1 MSIKPTFF
9 HINSIN
15 KNIYYNSKE
24 LYDYNPEFYEGCNN
38 ENDENIISI
47 KNIPESEYI
56 FAHLL
61 KSGDWEIASSQYRNA
76 ILLLSKKW
84 VDKNFF
90 KIDTLET
97 NSEELEDVEESD
109 YDNTEEIEEV
119 PAILDFEDSER
130 FKDCDG
136 NIFEIETRGERNKNK
151 IYFKV
156 KDVMKVFDISNLNQ
170 IIVNSGQYKL
180 DTHYKIFVIHIR
192 QINSFIDI
200 DRHKSLHNK
209 SSKNRIFKKEQFL
222 TYKGLLKV
230 IFTFNSNKI
239 EAFQDWIEERLFSLQ
254 LGSVEEKIEL
264 GTSILGITSQTYK
277 DVFETYTSK
286 FPCIYL
292 LSLGKTEKIKNV
304 FNITGNIEDDTI
316 IYKYGFAG
324 NLDKTL
330 EKHSLNYGNMGII
343 NLNLIIFY
351 YIDPKFV
358 NEAEGKIRDFCSVF
372 ENKLTIEGECDLM
385 GLNGTELS
393 FVKDYYSF
401 IGVRYAGLSVELQ
414 TEIRRLDLKIS
425 KLQTEAEVIKLQYEN
440 EFLKFQYLTNDSI
453 AELEKQNYDLRVELH
468 SNKST
473 QR

>member
-1 MSIKPTFF
+1 MSVKPAFF
-9 HINSIN
+9 HINSVN

-24 LYDYNPEFYEGCNN
+24 LYEYNPEFYEGCNN

-61 KSGDWEIASSQYRNA
+61 KSGDWEIASSQYRNT

-97 NSEELEDVEESD
+97 NSEELEDAEESD
-109 YDNTEEIEEV
+109 YDNIEEIEEV

-156 KDVMKVFDISNLNQ
+156 KDVMKAFDISNLNQ

-254 LGSVEEKIEL
+254 LGSLEEKIEL

-292 LSLGKTEKIKNV
+292 LSLGKAEKIKNM
-304 FNITGNIEDDTI
+304 FTIIGPIEDDTI
-316 IYKYGFAG
+316 IYKYGFTG

-330 EKHSLNYGNMGII
+330 EQHNLNYGNMDII

-358 NEAEGKIRDFCSVF
+358 NEADGKIRDFCSVF

-385 GLNGTELS
+385 GLNGVELS

-401 IGVRYAGLSVELQ
+401 IGVRYAGLSIELQ
-414 TEIRRLDLKIS
+414 SEIRRLELKIS
-425 KLQTEAEVIKLQYEN
+425 RMQTEAEITKLQYEN

-453 AELEKQNYDLRVELH
+453 AELQKQNYDLHMKNIPKNAV
-468 SNKST
+468 

>member
-1 MSIKPTFF
+1 MSVKPAFF

-24 LYDYNPEFYEGCNN
+24 LYEYNPEFYEGCNN

-97 NSEELEDVEESD
+97 NSEELEDAEESD
-109 YDNTEEIEEV
+109 YDNIEEIEEV

-156 KDVMKVFDISNLNQ
+156 KDVMKAFDISNLNQ

-292 LSLGKTEKIKNV
+292 LSLGKSEKIKNM
-304 FNITGNIEDDTI
+304 FTIIGPIEDDTI
-316 IYKYGFAG
+316 IYKYGFTG

-330 EKHSLNYGNMGII
+330 EQHSLNYGNMGII

-385 GLNGTELS
+385 GLNGVELS

-401 IGVRYAGLSVELQ
+401 IGVRYAGLSIELQ
-414 TEIRRLDLKIS
+414 SEIRRLDLKIS

-453 AELEKQNYDLRVELH
+453 TELQKQNYDLHMELH
-468 SNKST
+468 SKKPT
-473 QR
+473 QS

>member
-84 VDKNFF
+84 IDKNFF

-97 NSEELEDVEESD
+97 NSEELGDVEESD

-330 EKHSLNYGNMGII
+330 EQYSLNYGNMGII

-372 ENKLTIEGECDLM
+372 ETKLTIEGECDLM